1 MLTVPVDHCTEA
13 YGLALKHQHGWKIV
27 YSGDTRPCPELIE
40 AGKSV
45 HRTQQHTPQQ
55 SLSLLIGQAYQKER
69 AIKFSSLTKIVW
81 LLLLA

>member
-45 HRTQQHTPQQ
+45 HITQQ
-55 SLSLLIGQAYQKER
+55 SLSW
-69 AIKFSSLTKIVW
+69 LT
-81 LLLLA
+81 

>member
-13 YGLALKHQHGWKIV
+13 YGLALKHHHGWKIV

-45 HRTQQHTPQQ
+45 HRTQQHTPC
-55 SLSLLIGQAYQKER
+55 SPFLG
-69 AIKFSSLTKIVW
+69 
-81 LLLLA
+81 